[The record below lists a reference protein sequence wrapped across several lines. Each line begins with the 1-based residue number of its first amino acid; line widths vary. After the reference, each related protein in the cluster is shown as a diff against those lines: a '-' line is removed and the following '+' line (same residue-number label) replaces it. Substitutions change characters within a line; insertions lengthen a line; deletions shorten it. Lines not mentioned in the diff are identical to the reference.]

1 MLVSAL
7 NFTPSAGAEAHICTV
22 AAPLFDAEGNLR
34 FFIGGQINC
43 STTIRSNT
51 DVLKILSMSD
61 DPEDDKESAQS
72 IRDTKPKRSFF
83 GFTRKDSS
91 AELPKST
98 RRVEVRGDGMEQ
110 GLLKHIEKM
119 NFRTQMEIFYTAYS
133 KVSPSLSV
141 FLEEVLTTCST
152 WSSSTTHSLFSI
164 TPLASSMF

>member
-1 MLVSAL
+1 MLVSV
-7 NFTPSAGAEAHICTV
+7 FSVTPCASLSTHMSIA

-119 NFRTQMEIFYTAYS
+119 NFRTQMEVFYTAYS
-133 KVSPSLSV
+133 KVSPS
-141 FLEEVLTTCST
+141 F
-152 WSSSTTHSLFSI
+152 H
-164 TPLASSMF
+164 PR